1 MKHISLTLTAL
12 ALGAFCFTAL
22 SAPAKDTSS
31 PKPTARKK
39 ATAAKKKTT
48 PKKATAQPTP
58 VATALSKLPLTNGPI
73 APNAKYYVYLQSA
86 AWSAPCIVN
95 IPQIVKAYD
104 ELKANGIE
112 IVYIN
117 HESPEAVEKYLTRFK
132 APFPGVHCT
141 KENASALPGY
151 TEAYYF
157 PYAIMLDAQGNVIK
171 DGFATFILEWKEAI
185 AEHESKQ
192 N

>member
-39 ATAAKKKTT
+39 ATAAQKKTT
-48 PKKATAQPTP
+48 PKKATAEPTP

-73 APNAKYYVYLQSA
+73 APNAKYYVYLQSFSENYTCYA
-86 AWSAPCIVN
+86 N
-95 IPQIVKAYD
+95 IPKIVKIYD
-104 ELKANGIE
+104 ELKANDIE

-117 HESPEAVEKYLTRFK
+117 HESPKAVEEYLTYFK
-132 APFPGVHCT
+132 APFPGVYST
-141 KENASALPGY
+141 KEDASALPGY
-151 TEAYYF
+151 TAASYF
-157 PYAIMLDAQGNVIK
+157 PYAIMVDHQGNVIK
-171 DGFATFILEWKEAI
+171 EGFALFLLEWKEAI